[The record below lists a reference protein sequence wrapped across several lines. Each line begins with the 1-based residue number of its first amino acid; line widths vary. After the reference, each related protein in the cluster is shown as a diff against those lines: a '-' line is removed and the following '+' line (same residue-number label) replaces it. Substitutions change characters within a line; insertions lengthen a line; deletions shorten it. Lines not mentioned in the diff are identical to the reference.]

1 MRYYV
6 TVRVKIQDGYSPLT
20 TLIKF
25 IPLFKLHIF
34 HQCAYLSCL
43 LASRFEFIQSC
54 LFLFWFSRC
63 LNVHLNFSWHVGF
76 LSGIRSFCGNIASKV
91 NYTVQNFNA
100 LTHLDLLFLDS
111 LPPSS
116 LITPPTSRNENTVSE
131 LNEDK
136 LSNLPVCMK
145 GNWEFAILDSWLRNT
160 NIGFQVTLSDAE

>member
-1 MRYYV
+1 MSIAKSMMRYYV

-54 LFLFWFSRC
+54 LFLFWFSRW
-63 LNVHLNFSWHVGF
+63 LTVHLNFSWHVGF
-76 LSGIRSFCGNIASKV
+76 LSGIRSFGGNIASKV
-91 NYTVQNFNA
+91 NYTVQKFNAPTHLDLLFLDSLSPSSLSLLSSSSSFLQNFNA

-111 LPPSS
+111 LPP
-116 LITPPTSRNENTVSE
+116 L
-131 LNEDK
+131 L
-136 LSNLPVCMK
+136 
-145 GNWEFAILDSWLRNT
+145 
-160 NIGFQVTLSDAE
+160 